1 MNTEQLMNN
10 SKPFLD
16 YVVNWKESLSALSI
30 SEVIKN
36 QPYNVAVVS
45 VDVING
51 FCYEGPLASP
61 RVASIV
67 GPITGLFQ
75 ISYNAGVRHF
85 ILTQDT
91 HPADAVEFASYPPH
105 CIRGTSES
113 ETVAAFKKLPFF
125 DLFRVMPKNSI
136 NSALNTDLEAWLKAH
151 PQVNTFITVGD
162 CTDLCTY
169 QLAMHL
175 KLRANAQNQ
184 KLRVILPVDCVDTYD
199 LPVGV
204 AQQIGA
210 VPHAGDL
217 LHYIFLYH
225 MMLNG
230 IEVVGGIV
238 SA

>member
-1 MNTEQLMNN
+1 MNIEQLINN
-10 SKPFLD
+10 SRPFLN
-16 YVVNWKESLSALSI
+16 YVVDWKESLSSLPMSG
-30 SEVIKN
+30 VIKN
-36 QPYNVAVVS
+36 QPGNVAVIS

-67 GPITGLFQ
+67 EPIASLFQ
-75 ISYNAGVRHF
+75 TSYDAGVRHF

-91 HPADAVEFASYPPH
+91 HPEDAMEFASYPPH

-113 ETVAAFKKLPFF
+113 ETVETFKNLPFF
-125 DLFRVMPKNSI
+125 DLFQVMPKNSI
-136 NSALNTDLEAWLKAH
+136 NSAFNTDLETWLDVH
-151 PQVNTFITVGD
+151 PQVDTFITVGD

-184 KLRVILPVDCVDTYD
+184 KSRIILPVDCVDTYD
-199 LPVGV
+199 LPVEV

-210 VPHAGDL
+210 IPHADDL

-230 IEVVGGIV
+230 VEVVANI
-238 SA
+238 A

>member
-1 MNTEQLMNN
+1 MNAEQLIIN
-10 SKPFLD
+10 SKSFMN
-16 YVVNWKESLSALSI
+16 YVVNWKAGLQASPIADL
-30 SEVIKN
+30 VQN
-36 QPYNVAVVS
+36 QPDKVAIIS

-67 GPITGLFQ
+67 APITALFQ
-75 ISYNAGVRHF
+75 TSYDAGIRNF

-91 HPADAVEFASYPPH
+91 HPEDAVEFANYPPH
-105 CIRGTSES
+105 CVCGTSES
-113 ETVAAFKKLPFF
+113 ETVEAFKMLPFF
-125 DLFRVMPKNSI
+125 YQFQIMPKNSI
-136 NSALNTDLEAWLKAH
+136 NAALNTDLEAWLDAH
-151 PQVNTFITVGD
+151 LQVDTFIIVGD

-175 KLRANAQNQ
+175 KLRTNAQNQ
-184 KLRVILPVDCVDTYD
+184 KSRVVLPVDCVDTYD
-199 LPVGV
+199 LPVDV
-204 AQQIGA
+204 ALQIGA

-230 IEVVGGIV
+230 IEVVAGIV
-238 SA
+238 